1 MLGSSSTLPPAQPS
15 PLPRTS
21 PCRQRALSRA
31 RTPSTHKDPFGR
43 LRTAASLSVR
53 VDPTSSA
60 LHPRLSLRATR
71 FVSRCGFHRHRL
83 PRQTLLLG
91 FCSTARPADT
101 SRGSQVPSL
110 SCEVIGR
117 RTSEDARRSR
127 ALVRGAALLRT
138 AEPRPKVFPDTLRR
152 SRALH
157 RGGEHHDFESRK
169 PRPRFSMC
177 PAKGPP
183 RLQVECL
190 PPPAPGHGPP
200 FEGLSPCFAPVRRPS
215 RRLRLGRSVMPL
227 LPLR

>member
-169 PRPRFSMC
+169 PRPRFSMR

-200 FEGLSPCFAPVRRPS
+200 FEGFHRVVPRFAARRDVSASDGP
-215 RRLRLGRSVMPL
+215 
-227 LPLR
+227 